1 MYRNW
6 FYFRKTCSINKLR
19 WKHVP
24 DIFSCHLSDE
34 KDGKPFWR
42 CLDGGAEWLW
52 GIAAGFSCWSF
63 PGCSYFLGSNAMEL
77 LTCFSLFSSPVL
89 GVCWREQE
97 RWIQNGICSV
107 SAFWSGEPKY
117 LSAINRPDVTNWFS
131 QRLRNSRSF
140 PATTLDFRKRLQNW
154 RSTKENNF
162 LFQRI

>member
-42 CLDGGAEWLW
+42 CLDGGAKWLW
-52 GIAAGFSCWSF
+52 GIAAGSLCWSF

-77 LTCFSLFSSPVL
+77 LTCFSSYSSPVL

-97 RWIQNGICSV
+97 RWIQNGIRSV
-107 SAFWSGEPKY
+107 SAFWSGDPEY
-117 LSAINRPDVTNWFS
+117 FSAINRPFRRHKLVFS
-131 QRLRNSRSF
+131 TPFKILGPTPLLCSTSERDCRTGGQR
-140 PATTLDFRKRLQNW
+140 RKIF
-154 RSTKENNF
+154 S
-162 LFQRI
+162 